1 MYNFKENTPEVIE
14 RSMTNSDVKMNYLM
28 ESYFCSFNFLRS
40 SPGPR
45 LNIKTVLSTNGD
57 FHVKDKT
64 AVRTSYL

>member
-14 RSMTNSDVKMNYLM
+14 LSMTNSDVKMNYLM

-45 LNIKTVLSTNGD
+45 LNIKTV
-57 FHVKDKT
+57 
-64 AVRTSYL
+64 